1 MSTLGKANVI
11 CLFSLLRLIQR
22 ALARWRERDLRAD
35 NTSVI
40 VVHFDE
46 ITQDEP
52 PMKIPRLDK
61 TFNEE
66 ETESETKESTD
77 SSQASD
83 KTPNQDSLFNQ
94 KPALVRKL
102 AFRCSNP
109 IISLKNEHAVVTE
122 AGRQGIELENI
133 SV

>member
-61 TFNEE
+61 TLNEE

>member
-1 MSTLGKANVI
+1 M
-11 CLFSLLRLIQR
+11 
-22 ALARWRERDLRAD
+22 RAD

-46 ITQDEP
+46 TTQDEP
-52 PMKIPRLDK
+52 PLKIPRVDK
-61 TFNEE
+61 TLNEE

-83 KTPNQDSLFNQ
+83 KTPSQDSLFNQ
-94 KPALVRKL
+94 KPVLVRKL

-109 IISLKNEHAVVTE
+109 ITSLKSEHAVLTE
-122 AGRQGIELENI
+122 AGKQGIELENI
-133 SV
+133 VV